1 MGHSGNSLLHRFF
14 RLRENDT
21 NVRTEITA
29 GLTTFAAMAYILAV
43 NPQIL
48 SASGMD
54 FGAVVTATAL
64 ASAIMT
70 AVFGLV
76 TNWPIALAP
85 GMGLNAFFTFTICI
99 GMQIPWQAA
108 LAMVFLSGVGFLILS
123 LTGVRQRIVEAIPRE
138 LKIAIS
144 CGIGLFI
151 AFIGLQKGGV
161 IAASP
166 ATLVTAGKLGEPR
179 VLLVLAGIVL
189 TAVLHHR
196 RVKGAIV
203 LSVLALTLT
212 GLFIPAATGGMLT
225 KMPAQLVTAPASLAP
240 TFFALDFSYVFAHW
254 QQCLPLIFAFLF
266 VDLFDN
272 MGTLIGVASR
282 LGLLKEDG
290 QLPGIGRALTADACA
305 AMVGSS
311 LGTSTVTSYI
321 ESAAGAEEGGRTGLT
336 ALTVSACFLG
346 ALFFHPL
353 LRVIPTEA
361 TAPALVIVG
370 VLMMQSMVEL
380 DLRDFAKAVPAVLTI
395 ALMPLTF
402 SISEGLAIGFV
413 IYAAFQLGIGR
424 AREVSVT
431 AWVLAALF
439 LVHLVFR

>member
-1 MGHSGNSLLHRFF
+1 MNAALDRFF
-14 RLRENDT
+14 RLTEHRT
-21 NVRTEITA
+21 TVRTEIMA

-70 AVFGLV
+70 AVFGLA

-99 GMQIPWQAA
+99 GLRIPWQAA
-108 LAMVFLSGVGFLILS
+108 LAMVFCSGVGFLILS
-123 LTGVRQRIVEAIPRE
+123 LTGIRQKIVEAIPRE

-161 IAASP
+161 VAASP
-166 ATLVTAGKLGEPR
+166 ATLVTAGKLGSPS
-179 VLLVLAGIVL
+179 VLLVLGGIIL

-196 RVKGAIV
+196 RVKGAII
-203 LSVLALTLT
+203 LAVLALTVAGLWVPGADGQPLT
-212 GLFIPAATGGMLT
+212 KLPPQLVSAPAA
-225 KMPAQLVTAPASLAP
+225 LAP
-240 TFFALDFSYVFAHW
+240 TFLQLDFGYLLANWH
-254 QQCLPLIFAFLF
+254 QCLPLILAFLF

-272 MGTLIGVASR
+272 MGTLIGVCSR
-282 LGLLKEDG
+282 LGLLDERG
-290 QLPGIGRALTADACA
+290 QLPGLGRALTADAAA
-305 AMVGSS
+305 AMVGST

-336 ALTVSACFLG
+336 ALVVSGCFLL

-353 LRVIPTEA
+353 LRVIPAEA

-370 VLMMQSMVEL
+370 VLMLQSLREL
-380 DLRDFAKAVPAVLTI
+380 PLNDFAVAVPALLTI
-395 ALMPLTF
+395 ALMPFTF
-402 SISEGLAIGFV
+402 SISEGLALGFV
-413 IYAAFQLGIGR
+413 IYAAFQLGTGR
-424 AREVSVT
+424 GRQVSLM
-431 AWVLAALF
+431 AWILAALF
-439 LVHLVFR
+439 VVHLIFR